1 MQEGDWEKEEDKEKA
16 LTKLK
21 EEYQGPR
28 RDVHQPPQTRVLVYQ
43 DGLLS
48 SNVTTP
54 GLVRFAGLTNATR
67 RE

>member
-1 MQEGDWEKEEDKEKA
+1 MQEGDWEKEEDKEK
-16 LTKLK
+16 TK